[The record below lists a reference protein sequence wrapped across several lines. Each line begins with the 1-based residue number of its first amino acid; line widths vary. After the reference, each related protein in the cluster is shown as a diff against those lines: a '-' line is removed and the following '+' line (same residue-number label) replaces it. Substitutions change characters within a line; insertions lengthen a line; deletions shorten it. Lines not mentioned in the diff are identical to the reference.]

1 MTDHTDIVERLNN
14 TPNWMRESYGSW
26 KDCVLTYDRAPFEA
40 AAEITRLRAEA
51 AELRSVMIAAAE
63 EIQAHWPA
71 HCDAEGYGPANL
83 MRRLEE
89 GIPSQ
94 YAYTA
99 GDFERLRAEA
109 EALRKDAERY
119 RWLRDGADDG
129 EWECFESKWL
139 IKHDVYGQGPA
150 DLDAAIDAAIDA
162 TKGTT

>member
-1 MTDHTDIVERLNN
+1 MTDHTDIVERLENFCTDWDGSAMNDN
-14 TPNWMRESYGSW
+14 TTPMDGLH
-26 KDCVLTYDRAPFEA
+26 CVDLRQA
-40 AAEITRLRAEA
+40 AAEIT
-51 AELRSVMIAAAE
+51 
-63 EIQAHWPA
+63 
-71 HCDAEGYGPANL
+71 
-83 MRRLEE
+83 
-89 GIPSQ
+89 
-94 YAYTA
+94 
-99 GDFERLRAEA
+99 RLRAEA